1 MYECWV
7 EASQFGVHLPAW
19 MFDVSRCPSPAFLQR
34 TFWLEPAEILPHSS
48 PDAPSFIESFYRPL
62 EPLMPGSACAITV

>member
-1 MYECWV
+1 
-7 EASQFGVHLPAW
+7 
-19 MFDVSRCPSPAFLQR
+19 LQR

-48 PDAPSFIESFYRPL
+48 PDAPSFIESFYGPL